1 MASKQELKNKA
12 DSLKALLASLG
23 RNRQEFKNIM
33 DSTPVDSPAYLAALK
48 KFNATKPEFNE
59 ATTKYEAAQT
69 AYDNFVQTQKDTQV
83 ASKAKN
89 LLQQKKDEIKRAEDY
104 NASAAY
110 IEQLKN
116 DLTTLQQQ
124 AQGKGSTV
132 VEEEDSSVYVS
143 DPNALAAYFGSA
155 KVSQGS
161 SGPTVQV
168 TEPNATD
175 PQGNPVTFPGI
186 LYTESSKDG
195 ADKGVRFLTSDDA
208 VDKYKKQLLK
218 LYGSKQGLV
227 NKLYEARFLDSNK
240 INSKTID
247 SQITAALNSA
257 VQLYT
262 VKQTDAVN
270 TYGAKEVETL
280 DEFLVPGANVG
291 NTRTESRAVVFDDTN
306 ADNLTINVFKAIFG
320 MEPTEKQKKQAR
332 PFIQEWQRSKPQV
345 TTTTTSGEGNQQN
358 VVVNTAGDAER
369 MLIDELAQTDQAK
382 ASKVLDLYDV
392 FKNTIGVQ

>member
-33 DSTPVDSPAYLAALK
+33 DSTPVDSPAYLAAK
-48 KFNATKPEFNE
+48 AKFDATKPEFND

-69 AYDNFVQTQKDTQV
+69 TYDNFVQTQKDTQV

-132 VEEEDSSVYVS
+132 VEEEDPSVYVS

-175 PQGNPVTFPGI
+175 PQGNPVTFGGI
-186 LYTESSKDG
+186 LYTELSEDG
-195 ADKGVRFLTSDDA
+195 ADRGVRFLTSDDA

-291 NTRTESRAVVFDDTN
+291 NTKTESRAVVFDDTN

-320 MEPTEKQKKQAR
+320 IEPTEKQKKQAR
-332 PFIQEWQRSKPQV
+332 PFIQEWQRGKPQV

>member
-1 MASKQELKNKA
+1 MIFIDNTNCLECGKNF
-12 DSLKALLASLG
+12 
-23 RNRQEFKNIM
+23 EFKCSYRN
-33 DSTPVDSPAYLAALK
+33 PR
-48 KFNATKPEFNE
+48 
-59 ATTKYEAAQT
+59 KYCS
-69 AYDNFVQTQKDTQV
+69 FKC
-83 ASKAKN
+83 
-89 LLQQKKDEIKRAEDY
+89 I
-104 NASAAY
+104 
-110 IEQLKN
+110 
-116 DLTTLQQQ
+116 
-124 AQGKGSTV
+124 
-132 VEEEDSSVYVS
+132 
-143 DPNALAAYFGSA
+143 
-155 KVSQGS
+155 
-161 SGPTVQV
+161 
-168 TEPNATD
+168 
-175 PQGNPVTFPGI
+175 GI
-186 LYTESSKDG
+186 H
-195 ADKGVRFLTSDDA
+195 
-208 VDKYKKQLLK
+208 
-218 LYGSKQGLV
+218 
-227 NKLYEARFLDSNK
+227 SNK

-291 NTRTESRAVVFDDTN
+291 NTKTESRAVVFDDTN

-320 MEPTEKQKKQAR
+320 KEPTDKQKKQAR
-332 PFIQEWQRSKPQV
+332 PFIQEWQRSKPQI